1 VPRDIEVHTPR
12 EKKEDLMPTPRKLLA
27 ILAVAWLAA
36 CTSQKEPAEQTTA
49 SIEASLE
56 EIRADAQQYAAEQ
69 LQAADASVNRL
80 KGHLARQ
87 DYSAVMQTA
96 PSVRAELAA
105 LRTTV
110 TEGKANA
117 ESVAAAAQQ
126 EWDELNAAV
135 PPLVEKLQA
144 RVDQLA
150 RTRKYPKGM
159 DKAAYEAARS
169 GFEGLKAEWTEATAE
184 FAAGEA
190 ASAVRKA
197 RNAKVKAEEL
207 IDQLEVPA

>member
-1 VPRDIEVHTPR
+1 MYT
-12 EKKEDLMPTPRKLLA
+12 RKILA
-27 ILAVAWLAA
+27 IAAVALLAA
-36 CTSQKEPAEQTTA
+36 CTSQKEPAEQAAA
-49 SIEASLE
+49 SIESALN
-56 EIRADAQQYAAEQ
+56 EIRTDAQQYAAEQ

-80 KGHLARQ
+80 KEHLAKQ

-96 PSVRAELAA
+96 PAVRAELAA

-117 ESVAAAAQQ
+117 EAVAAAAQQ
-126 EWDELNAAV
+126 EWSDLSAAV

-144 RVDQLA
+144 RVDQLTK
-150 RTRKYPKGM
+150 TRKYPKGM
-159 DKAAYEAARS
+159 DKTAFEAAKS
-169 GFEGLKAEWTEATAE
+169 GFETLKTEWSEASAE
-184 FAAGEA
+184 FTSGEA

-207 IDQLEVPA
+207 INVLEVQA